1 MEFFGSVTRIFGACV
16 PSVAPC
22 AAAAAAAAARTHP
35 AAVRVSEQSNG
46 FDWFSRRRRS
56 TRRLSEAAPVPSSS
70 PVPAPWESRVSS
82 VPFHHRTIP
91 ITKPPPPPPPP
102 PIFSNRGTWWTK
114 GRSSVVLST
123 RSCDRDIYIQAEI
136 SKRRFINGAIDR

>member
-70 PVPAPWESRVSS
+70 PVPR
-82 VPFHHRTIP
+82 
-91 ITKPPPPPPPP
+91 
-102 PIFSNRGTWWTK
+102 RGNLACP
-114 GRSSVVLST
+114 RFLST
-123 RSCDRDIYIQAEI
+123 TEQYRLRNRLLLLLLLRYFRIEEHGGRRDEARSFYRRGVATEIYIY
-136 SKRRFINGAIDR
+136 KRRYRNEDL